1 MAHVRPFCLLGVC
14 MHCRS
19 TIAKVN
25 VPNSLSGPDLQDS
38 SYRFIEL
45 PEQEHCLNAFRCT
58 SSDSTT
64 NVTWKQENCVP
75 KSIRDSR
82 VSFVFNLAIV
92 FIIGLIGNIL
102 TLAAFPYAWI
112 YYKNSFPGVL
122 AHRHCHHHHYQ
133 CHCHHHYHPQDH
145 HFHHLC
151 EGAQLDHCP
160 HPPLGALRPPLLHHW
175 DAQSDVNLHQ

>member
-25 VPNSLSGPDLQDS
+25 VPNLLSGPDLQDS

-102 TLAAFPYAWI
+102 TLHLSLVLLSSV
-112 YYKNSFPGVL
+112 SFSSSHLGSKL
-122 AHRHCHHHHYQ
+122 RTHHSHFGMEISVYSTDKKHHQ
-133 CHCHHHYHPQDH
+133 
-145 HFHHLC
+145 
-151 EGAQLDHCP
+151 
-160 HPPLGALRPPLLHHW
+160 
-175 DAQSDVNLHQ
+175 

>member
-1 MAHVRPFCLLGVC
+1 MYNAHSPF
-14 MHCRS
+14 
-19 TIAKVN
+19 N
-25 VPNSLSGPDLQDS
+25 
-38 SYRFIEL
+38 RFIEL

-92 FIIGLIGNIL
+92 FIVGLIGNIL

-112 YYKNSFPGVL
+112 YYRSSFPGVIT
-122 AHRHCHHHHYQ
+122 
-133 CHCHHHYHPQDH
+133 
-145 HFHHLC
+145 FTVTTN
-151 EGAQLDHCP
+151 
-160 HPPLGALRPPLLHHW
+160 
-175 DAQSDVNLHQ
+175 STN